1 MSKHSPGELP
11 VELHSHKDDNF
22 KRKPS
27 AREVGG
33 PSLLSCL
40 FLIFLVV
47 VLEDRCVAARYS
59 VPCNRTRQ
67 VLTEEHG
74 SIEDGPKSSNYT
86 GETRRTWRG
95 VIVVGFRKQSL

>member
-27 AREVGG
+27 A
-33 PSLLSCL
+33 SLLSCL
-40 FLIFLVV
+40 FLIFLWV
-47 VLEDRCVAARYS
+47 VLEAGCVAARYS

-86 GETRRTWRG
+86 GETPRTFRG
-95 VIVVGFRKQSL
+95 VIVVRFRKQSL